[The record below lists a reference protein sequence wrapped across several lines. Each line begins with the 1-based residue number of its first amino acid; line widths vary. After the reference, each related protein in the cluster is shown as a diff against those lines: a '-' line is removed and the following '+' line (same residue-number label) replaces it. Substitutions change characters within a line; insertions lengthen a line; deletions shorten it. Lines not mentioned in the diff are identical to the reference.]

1 MIPKYRVAQ
10 VIAIQIRQTF
20 CKPLFISLALVFG
33 VIIFLF
39 NGLPRLMTPTVL
51 ERVKQDGEL
60 VVYTRNSPAT
70 YYEGPDEPAGLE
82 YDMAKMFADELGVKL
97 TMVIPETLSDILDGV
112 RDGRAHFAAA
122 GLTVTEERE
131 KEFRF
136 SPAYQE
142 ITEQLLYHAD
152 SPKPKNLS
160 KLGGG
165 SLEVVAG
172 SSHEERL
179 KYLKNIIKD
188 LNWISANDQETEDLM
203 QLVADQIIDYTIA
216 DSNEVALNKP
226 FYLKLRVAFDVSE
239 PQKLA
244 WMFPKDEDDSLY
256 NEAVKFFE
264 RIQENGELTRMI
276 ERAYGHVGNLNY
288 VGTIVFRR
296 HVAQRLPEFEDL
308 FRKYAVEQG
317 LDWRM
322 LVAIGYQESLLDPE
336 AVSPTGVRG
345 LMMLTRKTSREM
357 GIKDRRDPEGSI
369 KGGAK
374 YFAQTLER
382 MPEEITEPDRTWLAL
397 AAYNVGFYHVE
408 DARKITEKRGLDPN
422 KWIDVKTS
430 LPLLAQRKWYKDTKY
445 GYARGWEPV
454 RYVENIRSYY
464 DILRRDHE
472 ATEPETPDPKVYHI
486 LPNVL

>member
-1 MIPKYRVAQ
+1 
-10 VIAIQIRQTF
+10 
-20 CKPLFISLALVFG
+20 
-33 VIIFLF
+33 
-39 NGLPRLMTPTVL
+39 MTPSVL
-51 ERVKQDGEL
+51 ERVKLDGEL

-70 YYEGPDEPAGLE
+70 YYEGPDAPAGLE
-82 YDMAKMFADELGVKL
+82 YDLAKAFADELGVKL
-97 TMVIPETLSDILDGV
+97 TMIIPETLGDILEGV
-112 RDGRAHFAAA
+112 RDGTAHFAAA
-122 GLTVTEERE
+122 GLTVTDERE
-131 KEFRF
+131 QEFRF
-136 SPAYQE
+136 GPAYQE

-152 SPKPKNLS
+152 RAKPKNLS
-160 KLGGG
+160 NLGGG
-165 SLEVVAG
+165 TLEVVAG

-179 KYLKNIIKD
+179 KYLKNVITD
-188 LNWISANDQETEDLM
+188 LNWISVNDQETEDLM
-203 QLVADQIIDYTIA
+203 QLVADEIIDYTIA

-256 NEAVKFFE
+256 KAAVKFFDA
-264 RIQENGELTRMI
+264 IKENGELTRMI
-276 ERAYGHVGNLNY
+276 ERAYGHVDNLNY

-296 HVAQRLPEFEDL
+296 HVAQRLPAYEDL
-308 FRKYAVEQG
+308 FRKYAEKHG

-322 LVAIGYQESLLDPE
+322 LAAVGYQESLLDPE

-345 LMMLTRKTSREM
+345 LMMLTRKTSKEM

-374 YFAQTLER
+374 YLAQILDR
-382 MPEEITEPDRTWLAL
+382 MPAEITQPDRTWLAL

-408 DARKITEKRGLDPN
+408 DARKITRKRGLDPN

-430 LPLLAQRKWYKDTKY
+430 LPLLAQRKWHKDTKY

-454 RYVENIRSYY
+454 SYVENIRSYY
-464 DILRRDHE
+464 DILRRDDE
-472 ATEPETPDPKVYHI
+472 AADPGAPDTDVFDI
-486 LPNVL
+486 LPSVL